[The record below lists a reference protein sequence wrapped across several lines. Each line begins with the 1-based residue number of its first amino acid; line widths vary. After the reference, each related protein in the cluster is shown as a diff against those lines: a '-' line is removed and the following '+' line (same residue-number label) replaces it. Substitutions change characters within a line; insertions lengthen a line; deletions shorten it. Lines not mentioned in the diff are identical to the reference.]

1 MPIRIWKCKIQSTVD
16 TRNYRLATKKMEV
29 YMAFTAPN
37 ETYSGKVYQV
47 DAGTDKTIVIGGE
60 NVLPFNSFEGNMP
73 NRPVI
78 AYEIQDVPPDDWPDT
93 LKKVYEGVSGDPV
106 TWAKHCQDKLNAKAI
121 ALRLIGTHPDREN
134 RSAEDAAKTVKDVL
148 AAVKVPLIILG
159 SNNIEKDTSIL
170 VAAAE
175 AAKDKN
181 CFIGKAMEE
190 NYKTIVAACMANNH
204 KLIAM
209 SQLDINLS
217 KQLNILITQMGFDKE
232 RLVTDPMCSA
242 LGYGLDYTYSVMERI
257 RLAALTQNDL
267 TMQTPMLGDIGMYVW
282 KVKESTAT
290 EAELPVGGALEPRG
304 IAWETLTAGAL
315 MIAGAELLIMRHP
328 EAVKAVE
335 KLIDELI

>member
-1 MPIRIWKCKIQSTVD
+1 
-16 TRNYRLATKKMEV
+16 
-29 YMAFTAPN
+29 MAFTAPN

-47 DAGTDKTIVIGGE
+47 VGGSDKTIVIGGE
-60 NVLPFNSFEGNMP
+60 NVLPFNAFEGNVP

-78 AYEIQDVPPDDWPDT
+78 AYEIQDVPPDDWPDA

-106 TWAKHCQDKLNAKAI
+106 TWAKYCQDKLNAKAI

-148 AAVKVPLIILG
+148 AAVTVPLIILG
-159 SNNIEKDTSIL
+159 SNNIEKDTSVL

-175 AAKDKN
+175 AAKGRN

-190 NYKTIVAACMANNH
+190 NYKTIVAACMANDH

-232 RLVTDPMCSA
+232 RMVTDPMCSA

-267 TMQTPMLGDIGMYVW
+267 TMQTPMLGDIGMYSW
-282 KVKESTAT
+282 KVKESSAP
-290 EAELPVGGALEPRG
+290 EAELPIGGALEPRG

-328 EAVKAVE
+328 ESVKAIE
-335 KLIDELI
+335 KFIDELM